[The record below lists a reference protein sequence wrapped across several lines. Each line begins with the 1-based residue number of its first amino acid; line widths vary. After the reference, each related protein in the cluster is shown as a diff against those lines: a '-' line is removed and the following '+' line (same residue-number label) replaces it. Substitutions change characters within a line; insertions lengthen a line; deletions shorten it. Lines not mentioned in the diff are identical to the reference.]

1 MSELIEDPRT
11 PGSTASPPERP
22 GWTRAR
28 AIVGSIVLV
37 AVSLFALITVVIP
50 LLLGAQTYT
59 VLTASMQPGMPP
71 GTLIAVR
78 PSSIDDVRVGD
89 VVTYQL
95 RSGEPAVV
103 THRVVGTTSSTGG
116 ARLLITRGDAND
128 ADDPP
133 VQSEQLRGTVVFA
146 VPYLGYPGVVF
157 GGQERGIVIAAVGVA
172 VVGYGLVLLIFD
184 LVRSHRHR
192 RATTAFTLILVMASV
207 PLLMPT
213 PASASST
220 RLLVSDDGARF
231 VSDGAVRLFDQPDRI
246 VPGGTLTSTL
256 WIRNAS
262 PDPARAGLRLDTAP
276 VDTDPVD
283 TSFARSLTLIVAS
296 TPVPQG
302 DQWVSSVIAPGD
314 TLRVDLGVRMDAASG
329 NISRNADAVV
339 TPVVQL
345 TDATGTDPVIGEPG
359 PTLAD
364 PSRTG
369 GALAWTGIRSTP
381 WGMLVAGA
389 AAVVT
394 LGLAL
399 GLRRDQ
405 GR

>member
-1 MSELIEDPRT
+1 MGT
-11 PGSTASPPERP
+11 
-22 GWTRAR
+22 
-28 AIVGSIVLV
+28 IVLV

-133 VQSEQLRGTVVFA
+133 VQREQLRGTVVLA

-157 GGQERGIVIAAVGVA
+157 GGQERGIVIAAVGVV

-192 RATTAFTLILVMASV
+192 RTTTAFALILVTASA
-207 PLLMPT
+207 PLLTPT
-213 PASASST
+213 PASASSSQ
-220 RLLVSDDGARF
+220 LLVSDDGVRF

-262 PDPARAGLRLDTAP
+262 HDPARAGLRLDTAP
-276 VDTDPVD
+276 VDTDPGD
-283 TSFARSLTLIVAS
+283 TSFARSLTLVVAS

-339 TPVVQL
+339 TPVVRL
-345 TDATGTDPVIGEPG
+345 TDATATDPATGDPG
-359 PTLAD
+359 SSLAD
-364 PSRTG
+364 PAQTG
-369 GALAWTGIRSTP
+369 GSLAWTGIRSTP
-381 WGMLVAGA
+381 WGLLVAEA

-399 GLRRDQ
+399 GLRRHQ

>member
-359 PTLAD
+359 PTLAA